1 MAVTAK
7 RMLLELFTAAVPGEA
22 PASVL
27 VQAAALFHL
36 SETNVRVTLARLVAA
51 GTLEL
56 TGRGMY
62 RLGADAQA
70 LTKQVTSWRELEK
83 QLRKWDGVDGRAFIS
98 AGSAGPIAPR
108 CDVANVRCDCSD
120 FVRSALRS
128 RCAPTTSKAACS
140 VLRERLD
147 VARARR
153 RGDRAPRHRA
163 RSANREPGAALWDGR
178 RLTTGYRSTR
188 ERIDRWLVAAQ
199 DLAPQVAAR
208 EAFMFGG
215 EVLRQILFDPRLP
228 EPLVDVARAARDGRG
243 GARLDTYGRRLWY
256 RLFGIVHGMVVT
268 TGRAAEHVQPETDVV
283 RHARERRTC
292 SRATRY
298 ARSLGP
304 RTWRAR
310 ARSSAPGRRS
320 RRRSRCS
327 RDGRIPSR
335 SSRRSSCSAGGS
347 SRSP

>member
-7 RMLLELFTAAVPGEA
+7 RMLLELFTAAGPGEA

-27 VQAAALFHL
+27 VQAAALLHL

-83 QLRKWDGVDGRAFIS
+83 QLRKWDGGWACVHLGGLGRTDRA
-98 AGSAGPIAPR
+98 
-108 CDVANVRCDCSD
+108 
-120 FVRSALRS
+120 ALR
-128 RCAPTTSKAACS
+128 RRERALRLLGFRALGPALEVRPDNFEGGVPA
-140 VLRERLD
+140 LRERLHALGLD
-147 VARARR
+147 EEALVVRATELDPRTEARAR
-153 RGDRAPRHRA
+153 
-163 RSANREPGAALWDGR
+163 ALWDGR

-199 DLAPQVAAR
+199 DLTPQVAAR

-228 EPLVDVARAARDGRG
+228 EPLVDVSERRAMVEA
-243 GARLDTYGRRLWY
+243 AKRLDAYGRRLWQ
-256 RLFGIVHGMVVT
+256 RLFGMAHGLVVT
-268 TGRAAEHVQPETDVV
+268 TEGQHDHV
-283 RHARERRTC
+283 H
-292 SRATRY
+292 
-298 ARSLGP
+298 
-304 RTWRAR
+304 
-310 ARSSAPGRRS
+310 
-320 RRRSRCS
+320 
-327 RDGRIPSR
+327 
-335 SSRRSSCSAGGS
+335 
-347 SRSP
+347 